1 MSCPPRRFVEE
12 ICQLREKKMEKVERK
27 RKTDRDLYVVEVVE
41 VDTTRKQLKIHFVGF
56 SHEYDQKRDYRHRDE
71 VEVTIFADIH
81 VA

>member
-1 MSCPPRRFVEE
+1 MPTNED
-12 ICQLREKKMEKVERK
+12 ICSSVIITWSVCYSVCTKVA
-27 RKTDRDLYVVEVVE
+27 DRDLYDVEVAE
-41 VDTTRKQLKIHFVGF
+41 VDTTRKQLKIYFVGF